1 MFNPQKTIELTRGGL
16 TNPQATWESYLGE
29 SPTWQRTALELTVP
43 LAGAAIVIGW
53 LLSVL
58 LGGFFYYGY
67 GHGPVLALILALIG
81 AGISV
86 TVLSLVTNFF
96 AGTFGGESNFDRAFT
111 AVSLAIIPGW
121 AGVAVSGI
129 PFIGPLLQLA
139 GTIVG
144 LVFLYQIMPLA
155 LSVPENKRALHFIAT
170 IITVIVIQ
178 MILGL
183 ILGAG
188 AVATGGGMQ
197 VQY

>member
-1 MFNPQKTIELTRGGL
+1 MLDPQKTIKLTTGGL

-29 SPTWQRTALELTVP
+29 NPSWQKTALELTVP
-43 LAGAAIVIGW
+43 LAFAAIVIGW

-67 GHGPVLALILALIG
+67 GHGPILSLLLALVG
-81 AGISV
+81 AAISV
-86 TVLSLVTNFF
+86 TVLSLVVNFF

-111 AVSLAIIPGW
+111 GVSLAIIPGW
-121 AGVAVSGI
+121 AGVAVSGL
-129 PFIGPLLQLA
+129 PFIGALLQLI

-144 LVFLYQIMPLA
+144 LVFLYKIIPLA
-155 LSVPENKRALHFIAT
+155 LNVPDNKRVLHFIAT

-178 MILGL
+178 MIVGL

-188 AVATGGGMQ
+188 AVATGGGTQ
-197 VQY
+197 FQ